1 LQGQDIRLLSIACA
15 VDSRRDALYLGI
27 KLQPMVPELIY
38 LSKISTPVALTLIH
52 FTE

>member
-1 LQGQDIRLLSIACA
+1 LLSIACP
-15 VDSRRDALYLGI
+15 VDLRCDALYLGI